1 VGGQWGSRMGYGAE
15 LSRRAVTDS
24 VLSWAGVRDP
34 RSGQTWGGVTATGVQ
49 GSLSWRGD
57 DGLQLQARAGIHL
70 LTGQG
75 VRDNSRIELGAGTRW
90 RSIDEP
96 GRRLDWGLD
105 LQYAHH
111 AENLRHFTLGHGGYF
126 SPQQSVTLS
135 APIALLGQRA
145 GLRWGLNVAPGL
157 QAWREDSAPYYP
169 QDGAAQQQL
178 SNAVALG
185 QATTAVHAGRSS
197 IGLSVAVQGAA
208 EYRLGPQLL
217 LGSRLALDNAADF
230 TQMSG
235 RIYLRVQLDP
245 EAVASPLRMPGSLL
259 D

>member
-1 VGGQWGSRMGYGAE
+1 MGYGAE

-145 GLRWGLNVAPGL
+145 GLRWGLQVAPGL
-157 QAWREDSAPYYP
+157 QAWREDAAPYFP
-169 QDGAAQQQL
+169 TDGAAQQQL
-178 SNAVALG
+178 TDRVALG
-185 QATTAVHAGRSS
+185 QATQAQHPGRSS
-197 IGLSVAVQGAA
+197 IGLSIALQGAA
-208 EYRLGPQLL
+208 EYRLGPQLS
-217 LGSRLALDNAADF
+217 LGSKLALDNASQY

-235 RIYLRVQLDP
+235 AVYLRVNFDP
-245 EAVASPLRMPGSLL
+245 QGINPPLRMPASMLE
-259 D
+259 